1 MRIHHL
7 TTLLIVISVFSCK
20 EQIVER
26 PVYMAEKWENPE
38 WENPEVFQI
47 NREQPT
53 ASFYRYTDGRSALKN
68 QSWENSP
75 LYESLNGTWHFYY
88 ADSVQARPTDFY
100 KNDFD
105 IRGWDTILVPSNW
118 EMKGFGIP
126 VYTNIKYMFPANPPY
141 IPHNI
146 NNNGSYKREFEIPEE
161 WDGKDIYLHFAGVSG
176 AMYVWINGEF
186 VGYNEGSK
194 TAAEFK
200 ITKFV
205 KPGKNS
211 IAVQVLRWSDASYME
226 DQDFWRLSGIERDV
240 YIYASNK
247 VTLRDFR
254 IISDLENDYKDGLLD
269 VNLKVDNN
277 TANSI
282 EKSLDIKLFDG
293 ETEIYL
299 ETATINLK
307 PGRNTITFNKT
318 IHDIKSWNAEQP
330 NLYTLLISLNDEST
344 AVKVGFRN
352 IKIEKS
358 QFLVNG
364 KSVLIKGANLHDHS
378 DTEGHVVSKALT
390 IKDME
395 VMKQN
400 NLNAIRC
407 SHYPKNPFFYRLC
420 DQYGF
425 YVIDE
430 ANIETHGMGATN
442 QGLDK
447 NLKLQAKHPA
457 YLPTWKEAHLD
468 RTIRMFERD
477 KNHPSIVTWSLGN
490 EAGNGDNFF
499 ATYKWLKENDS
510 TRPTQYE
517 GATGYANTDIQVP
530 MYWTIEKMIE
540 YAKQEN
546 TRPLIQCEYA
556 HAMGNS
562 TGNFQDYWDVI
573 ETYNIMQ
580 GGFIWDWVDQGLL
593 TQNGAGEN
601 FWAYGGDLGGFDLQ
615 NDKNFCLNGIVN
627 PDRTAHPALHEVK
640 KVYQYIKF
648 RPSSLSKGEINI
660 KNIYDFTNL
669 NEFDFNWKLL
679 ENGNEIASG
688 SLPTLDIPPYESK
701 TIKIDFPELENSQAE
716 YHLNVYA
723 HNKNATDLMPL
734 DHVVA
739 FEQFQL
745 SEEKLALLPSKE
757 KGEIYISRTDSIM
770 KVFNDHFE
778 LKFDIR
784 SGTLSSLNYGSG
796 NMLVQGIDANF
807 WRAVTDNDFG
817 AGSPNKLAKWKQATD
832 NKILADV
839 KISNNSKIIEIIEE
853 SKINDEVTI
862 STIFDLPSVEGQ
874 IVIDY
879 AINAIGEI
887 TVINQLKNIS
897 KKLPHLPR
905 FGNNFIIKND
915 YQRVNWF
922 GRGPHENYNDRNT
935 SALVG
940 LYQAP
945 VADLYFPY
953 IRPQENGYKTD
964 IRWVTFTN
972 EAGKGLKVAGTQL
985 LSFSAHH
992 QYNRDFDAGNTKK
1005 QRHTTDIIKR
1015 DFVNINIDYG
1025 QTGVGG
1031 DDSWSPRAWAHEK
1044 YRIQPENLKYTYTIS
1059 PIK

>member
-1 MRIHHL
+1 MKINHL
-7 TTLLIVISVFSCK
+7 ITLLIVLTLFSCK
-20 EQIVER
+20 DEMIEK
-26 PVYMAEKWENPE
+26 PIYIAEIWENPE
-38 WENPEVFQI
+38 WENPEIFQI

-53 ASFYRYTDGRSALKN
+53 ASFYRYTDDRSALKN

-176 AMYVWINGEF
+176 AMYVWVNEEF

-194 TAAEFK
+194 TAAEFN
-200 ITKFV
+200 IVNVV
-205 KPGKNS
+205 KPGKNTIS
-211 IAVQVLRWSDASYME
+211 VQVMRWSDASYME

-240 YIYASNK
+240 YVYATNK

-254 IISDLENDYKDGLLD
+254 VTADLENNYQDGIFNLHAQIQNNSNDLVEKTIEIKLLD
-269 VNLKVDNN
+269 GD
-277 TANSI
+277 SEI
-282 EKSLDIKLFDG
+282 YSEKKSIKLNLG
-293 ETEIYL
+293 ENEINFSQ
-299 ETATINLK
+299 IIPN
-307 PGRNTITFNKT
+307 
-318 IHDIKSWNAEQP
+318 IKSWNAETP
-330 NLYTLLISLNDEST
+330 NLYALLIKFNDESS

-352 IKIEKS
+352 LKIENS

-364 KSVLIKGANLHDHS
+364 KPVLIKGVNLHDHS
-378 DTEGHVVSKALT
+378 DTEGHFVSETLT
-390 IKDME
+390 KKDLE

-400 NLNAIRC
+400 NINAIRC

-477 KNHPSIVTWSLGN
+477 KNHPSIIIWSLGN

-499 ATYKWLKENDS
+499 TTYKWLKENDS

-573 ETYNIMQ
+573 EAHDIMQ
-580 GGFIWDWVDQGLL
+580 GGFIWDWVDQGIL
-593 TQNGAGEN
+593 TKNETDES
-601 FWAYGGDLGGFDLQ
+601 FWAYGGDLGGFELQ

-627 PDRTAHPALHEVK
+627 PDRTAHPALFEVK
-640 KVYQYIKF
+640 KVYQSIKF
-648 RPSSLSKGEINI
+648 KPLNLKSGEITI

-669 NEFDFNWKLL
+669 EAFNFSWKLL
-679 ENGNEIASG
+679 ENGKEIESG
-688 SLPTLDIPPYESK
+688 VLPTLNIPPYETQK
-701 TIKIDFPELENSQAE
+701 VIIDLPTLKNEDAE
-716 YHLNVYA
+716 YHLNLYA
-723 HNKNATDLMPL
+723 TSRSATDLVPE
-734 DHVVA
+734 DHFVA

-745 SEEKLALLPSKE
+745 TDHKLDSFISETSEK
-757 KGEIYISRTDSIM
+757 ISIVTNDSIATFSN
-770 KVFNDHFE
+770 KNFE
-778 LKFDIR
+778 LRFD
-784 SGTLSSLNYGSG
+784 SKKGQLMSLDYGDG
-796 NMLVQGIDANF
+796 NILIQGITSNF

-817 AGSPNKLAKWKQATD
+817 AGSPKKLAKWKEATKNQILNNVKYVSG
-832 NKILADV
+832 NKELGPILDASSSD
-839 KISNNSKIIEIIEE
+839 IKIITSFALPSIEGEII
-853 SKINDEVTI
+853 
-862 STIFDLPSVEGQ
+862 
-874 IVIDY
+874 IVY
-879 AINAIGEI
+879 EINALGEI
-887 TVINQLKNIS
+887 KVSNQLNNIKS
-897 KKLPHLPR
+897 DLPHLPR
-905 FGNNFIIKND
+905 FGNNLIVKKEFQN
-915 YQRVNWF
+915 VSWF

-935 SALVG
+935 AALVG
-940 LYQAP
+940 QYSATVQ
-945 VADLYFPY
+945 DLYFPY
-953 IRPQENGYKTD
+953 IRPQENGYKTAV
-964 IRWVTFTN
+964 RWVTFKN
-972 EAGKGLKVAGTQL
+972 DNGKGFKLEGSQL

-992 QYNRDFDAGNTKK
+992 QYNDDFDAGDTKK

-1044 YRIQPENLKYTYTIS
+1044 YRIQPENLKYTYIIS